1 MMELSLLKQR
11 ALDTV
16 RLSETRNAPCFL
28 GFLSPAEAAA
38 VQDAVKNIN
47 CSVCFFG
54 GFEGAERSVFCC
66 KPDWCEDPHFPISGV
81 TFLFRPADRLAH
93 RDFLGALTG
102 LGIAREKIGDILV
115 EAGRAVA
122 FIHKDILPFVLS
134 QTEKIGSVG
143 VRLSEGYSLPL
154 PSLSK
159 LADFKAS
166 VSSLRL
172 DCVVSELAHVSRK
185 EAAQLISLGYVSVNS
200 LICEKGTHSVKAGDS
215 ITVRQKGK
223 FKIKSVD
230 GTTRKGKTVLEYQKY
245 IT

>member
-1 MMELSLLKQR
+1 M
-11 ALDTV
+11 
-16 RLSETRNAPCFL
+16 
-28 GFLSPAEAAA
+28 
-38 VQDAVKNIN
+38 
-47 CSVCFFG
+47 
-54 GFEGAERSVFCC
+54 
-66 KPDWCEDPHFPISGV
+66 
-81 TFLFRPADRLAH
+81 
-93 RDFLGALTG
+93 
-102 LGIAREKIGDILV
+102 
-115 EAGRAVA
+115 
-122 FIHKDILPFVLS
+122 
-134 QTEKIGSVG
+134 
-143 VRLSEGYSLPL
+143 PL

-172 DCVVSELAHVSRK
+172 DCVVSELTHVSRK

>member
-1 MMELSLLKQR
+1 MELSLLKQR

-38 VQDAVKNIN
+38 VKEAVKNIG
-47 CSVCFFG
+47 CSFCFFG
-54 GFEGAERSVFCC
+54 GFEGAERLVFCC
-66 KPDWCEDPHFPISGV
+66 KPNWCEDPHFPIVGV
-81 TFLFRPADRLAH
+81 TFIFRPADRLSH

-122 FIHKDILPFVLS
+122 FLHKDILSFVLS
-134 QTEKIGSVG
+134 QTEKIGSTG
-143 VRLSEGYSLPL
+143 VRLSQGYSLPL

-172 DCVVSELAHVSRK
+172 DCVVSELVHVSRK
-185 EAAQLISLGYVSVNS
+185 EAAELLSLGYVSVNS
-200 LICEKGTHSVKAGDS
+200 VVCEKGTHSVRAGDS
-215 ITVRQKGK
+215 ITVRRKGK

-230 GTTRKGKTVLEYQKY
+230 GITRKGKTVLEYQKY